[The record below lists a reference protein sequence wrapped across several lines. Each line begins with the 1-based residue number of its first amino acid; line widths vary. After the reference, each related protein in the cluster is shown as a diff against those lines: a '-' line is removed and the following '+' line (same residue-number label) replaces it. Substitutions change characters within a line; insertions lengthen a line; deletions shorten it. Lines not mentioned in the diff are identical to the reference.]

1 MSIDCSKI
9 KLLISDVDGV
19 WTDGTFY
26 KGTDG
31 MEFKRFTVLDG
42 VGTAMAKAAE
52 LKIALI
58 SGRYSPA
65 TKHRADELGI
75 EDVYNGSLNKIP
87 AYKELKEKYD
97 LDDSE
102 IAYIGDDLIDIPV
115 MEKVAIPIAV
125 ANAVPE
131 VKVLAKYTTKVSG
144 GYGAFREAVAWII
157 EEKGET
163 EAVLN
168 KMKERIQNS

>member
-1 MSIDCSKI
+1 M
-9 KLLISDVDGV
+9 LISDVDGV

-31 MEFKRFTVLDG
+31 MELKRFTVLDG
-42 VGTAMAKAAE
+42 VGTAMARAAD

-65 TKHRADELGI
+65 TEHRAKELKI

-87 AYKELKEKYD
+87 AYEELKAKYN

-102 IAYIGDDLIDIPV
+102 IAYLGDDIIDIPV
-115 MEKVAIPIAV
+115 MKQVAVPIAV
-125 ANAVPE
+125 ANASPE
-131 VKVLAKYTTKVSG
+131 VKAITKYTTKISG

-163 EAVLN
+163 DIVMQRIKEKVLN
-168 KMKERIQNS
+168 S

>member
-1 MSIDCSKI
+1 MSVDCKKI

-42 VGTAMAKAAE
+42 VGTAMARAAE
-52 LKIALI
+52 IKIALI

-65 TKHRADELGI
+65 TEHRAKELGI
-75 EDVYNGSLNKIP
+75 EDVYNGNLNKIP
-87 AYKELKEKYD
+87 AYEELKEKYF
-97 LDDSE
+97 LDDTE

-125 ANAVPE
+125 SNAVPE
-131 VKVLAKYTTKVSG
+131 VKAIAKYTTKVSG
-144 GYGAFREAVAWII
+144 GYGAFREAIAWII
-157 EEKGET
+157 EERNET
-163 EAVLN
+163 ESILR
-168 KMKERIQNS
+168 KMKERILNS

>member
-1 MSIDCSKI
+1 MAIRQIEFTFIRTDGNLRFNKMIQKMKKI

-42 VGTAMAKAAE
+42 VGIAMARAAD

-65 TKHRADELGI
+65 TEHRAKELKI
-75 EDVYNGSLNKIP
+75 EDVYNGSLNKLP
-87 AYKELKEKYD
+87 AY
-97 LDDSE
+97 
-102 IAYIGDDLIDIPV
+102 
-115 MEKVAIPIAV
+115 
-125 ANAVPE
+125 
-131 VKVLAKYTTKVSG
+131 
-144 GYGAFREAVAWII
+144 EA
-157 EEKGET
+157 
-163 EAVLN
+163 
-168 KMKERIQNS
+168 

>member
-1 MSIDCSKI
+1 MSVDCSKI
-9 KLLISDVDGV
+9 KMVISDVDGV

-26 KGTDG
+26 KGTEG

-42 VGTAMAKAAE
+42 VGTAMARAAD

-65 TKHRADELGI
+65 TEYRAKELKI
-75 EDVYNGSLNKIP
+75 DDVYNGNLNKLP
-87 AYKELKEKYD
+87 SYEDLKSKYGF
-97 LDDSE
+97 DDSE

-115 MEKVAIPIAV
+115 MEKVAVPIAV

-131 VKVLAKYTTKVSG
+131 VKAIAKYTTKVSG

-163 EAVLN
+163 EAVMQ
-168 KMKERIQNS
+168 KMKERVQNS

>member
-1 MSIDCSKI
+1 MTLDMKNI

-26 KGTDG
+26 KATDN

-42 VGTAMAKAAE
+42 VGMAMARAAN

-65 TKHRADELGI
+65 TEFRAMELKI

-87 AYKELKEKYD
+87 AYEELKEKYN

-102 IAYIGDDLIDIPV
+102 IAYIGDDLIDIPI
-115 MEKVAIPIAV
+115 MEKVAVPIAV
-125 ANAVPE
+125 ENASPE
-131 VKVLAKYTTKVSG
+131 VKSIAIYTTKVSG

-157 EEKGET
+157 EETGET
-163 EAVLN
+163 EIVLQRMMARV
-168 KMKERIQNS
+168 KNS

>member
-1 MSIDCSKI
+1 MSLNMKKI
-9 KLLISDVDGV
+9 KLFISDVDGV

-42 VGTAMAKAAE
+42 VGTAMARAAN

-65 TKHRADELGI
+65 TEHRAKELKI
-75 EDVYNGSLNKIP
+75 EDVYNGGLNKIH
-87 AYKELKEKYD
+87 AYKALKEKYN

-115 MEKVAIPIAV
+115 MEKVAVPIAV
-125 ANAVPE
+125 DNAIQA
-131 VKVLAKYTTKVSG
+131 VKDIAVYTTKVSG
-144 GYGAFREAVAWII
+144 GKGAFREAVAWII

-163 EAVLN
+163 ELVMQRMME
-168 KMKERIQNS
+168 KVQSS